1 MPEPKS
7 RGAKF
12 VSDLGFY
19 AVGNIGSKLIAFLL
33 LPFYTYFIH
42 NPADYGYYDIC
53 VAIVMG
59 LVPIISLQLGDGGFR
74 YLTGQKDECK
84 KRAIVSF
91 IIRTLLRNVAV
102 FAFAAIILSWLVEIR
117 YMWFIAAFALTQTAF
132 DVTLQIVRGL
142 GYIRTFVTIGIVNT
156 FITAAAGILFVAL
169 LDMGVPGIF
178 ISVILARIVSVGFC
192 LFHVPVFT
200 RIFETARTPPEL
212 RRTLLSYSLPM
223 VPSAICYWLLSW
235 SLIFFINHYLGLTDN
250 GLYAVSAKFSSILTV
265 LTYIFY
271 QTWQQ
276 NAIEQYDS
284 PGRDAF
290 LSRIFRIYFYFLTAV
305 TIITPFALRLNYFW
319 IVAPEYRMS
328 ARFLYLNILM
338 VMMSSLASF
347 FEIGYQ
353 CAGRTGRIVP
363 SFVVTAAAMIGG
375 YMLIVP
381 RFGIDGAL
389 GYGCILYFLLV
400 IYRAIDTRRFL
411 PLSAGPDILFLS
423 IAIIAFG
430 IVYYMIDSSLSDI
443 ISIISCLIWIAVCGG
458 KFLRSTIAA
467 FKN

>member
-1 MPEPKS
+1 MADTKS

-53 VAIVMG
+53 VAVVMG

-74 YLTGQKDECK
+74 YLTGQTDYEK

-102 FAFAAIILSWLVEIR
+102 FAVIIVIIACLSDIR
-117 YMWFIAAFALTQTAF
+117 YLWFIATFALTQTAF

-142 GYIRTFVTIGIVNT
+142 GRIRSFVALGIANT
-156 FITAAAGILFVAL
+156 FLTAAGGVVFVAL
-169 LDMGVPGIF
+169 LNMGVPGIF
-178 ISVILARIVSVGFC
+178 ISVILARIITVGFC
-192 LFHVPVFT
+192 VYRLTVLTRLFQPSK
-200 RIFETARTPPEL
+200 TPPGL
-212 RRTLLSYSLPM
+212 KRTLLSYSLPM

-235 SLIFFINHYLGLTDN
+235 SLIFFINHYLGLTEN

-290 LSRIFRIYFYFLTAV
+290 FSRIFRVYFYFLTAITV
-305 TIITPFALRLNYFW
+305 ITPFALRLNYFW
-319 IVAPEYRMS
+319 IVAPEYRAS

-338 VMMSSLASF
+338 VMLSSLASF

-363 SFVVTAAAMIGG
+363 SFVVTAAAMIAG
-375 YMLIVP
+375 YTLIVP

-389 GYGCILYFLLV
+389 GYGCVIYLLLV
-400 IYRAIDTRRFL
+400 IYRVADTRRLF
-411 PLSAGPDILFLS
+411 PLSAGRDIVFLS
-423 IAIIAFG
+423 TATVMFG
-430 IVYYMIDSSLSDI
+430 IVYYVTDSILSDI
-443 ISIISCLIWIAVCGG
+443 LSIIAALLWIAVCGG
-458 KFLRSTIAA
+458 KFLRSVISAS
-467 FKN
+467 KI